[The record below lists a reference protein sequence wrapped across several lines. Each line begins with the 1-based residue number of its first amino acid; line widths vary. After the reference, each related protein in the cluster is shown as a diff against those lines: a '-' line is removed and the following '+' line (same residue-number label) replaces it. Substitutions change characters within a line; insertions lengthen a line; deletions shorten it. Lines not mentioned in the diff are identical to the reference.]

1 MEGAS
6 VGTDQRALCWDFVV
20 VFNGA
25 FLFFVLLLFLCDP
38 PRKWTSPEDSEGVR
52 QTTKGSGGKG
62 GLELGRRGAGSK
74 GGTHTTASF
83 DNTAHGLSF
92 SGAGSPTRIRPP
104 TSIRPLNS
112 QRHDAS
118 PSTSR
123 RIQPEKQSAGLTY
136 LGLTYLAQPRRQ
148 CTDSQESFANLA
160 AAGPADYTS
169 QVKSTRPVALWPD
182 FEMAAAPFPE
192 PLDLGAP
199 ATELSGQS
207 KFAMKTSWLLS
218 DKKMKDRISS
228 GTRFMAAAP
237 SPEPLDLGAP
247 ATELGGQ
254 NFLLEFA
261 RKKSRVLSAGETL
274 KGKGKMRDGH
284 RARISSG
291 TRFLVR
297 SLSNNIVL
305 GLVTPPRSSDA
316 KNTDLKNKD
325 KRRQATR
332 VSHPSTRG
340 KNPEEIPLVR
350 HISSSSCPARIHE
363 SGVGSSSALTRWSNR

>member
-1 MEGAS
+1 MDGAS
-6 VGTDQRALCWDFVV
+6 VGTDPSTLCWEFVV
-20 VFNGA
+20 VFTGA
-25 FLFFVLLLFLCDP
+25 FLFFVLLLILCDP
-38 PRKWTSPEDSEGVR
+38 PRRWTSHEDSQGLR
-52 QTTKGSGGKG
+52 QTSHEDSQGLRHTTKRRGGKG

-74 GGTHTTASF
+74 GGKHTTVSF

-104 TSIRPLNS
+104 TSIRPLNL

-123 RIQPEKQSAGLTY
+123 RIQPEKQGAGLTY
-136 LGLTYLAQPRRQ
+136 LGLTCLAQPRRQ
-148 CTDSQESFANLA
+148 CTNSQESFANLA
-160 AAGPADYTS
+160 AAGPAVYTS
-169 QVKSTRPVALWPD
+169 QSTRPVALWPD

-192 PLDLGAP
+192 PLALGAP

-261 RKKSRVLSAGETL
+261 RKKSRVLIAGETL

-284 RARISSG
+284 RAHISSG
-291 TRFLVR
+291 TRFLAR
-297 SLSNNIVL
+297 SLSNDIVL
-305 GLVTPPRSSDA
+305 GLVTPPRGSDA
-316 KNTDLKNKD
+316 KNTDLTNKD

-332 VSHPSTRG
+332 VSHPSTCG
-340 KNPEEIPLVR
+340 KNPEEIL
-350 HISSSSCPARIHE
+350 
-363 SGVGSSSALTRWSNR
+363 L